1 MDKYLLE
8 IKDLETSIK
17 IENKWYP
24 TIDQIS
30 LNLEKNE
37 ILGVVGESGCGK
49 SILNKS
55 VIRLL
60 PDRISKITN
69 GKVIFDS
76 KAVSYTHLT
85 LPTIYSV

>member
-60 PDRISKITN
+60 LSLIHI
-69 GKVIFDS
+69 
-76 KAVSYTHLT
+76 
-85 LPTIYSV
+85 

>member
-37 ILGVVGESGCGK
+37 ILGVVGE
-49 SILNKS
+49 
-55 VIRLL
+55 
-60 PDRISKITN
+60 
-69 GKVIFDS
+69 
-76 KAVSYTHLT
+76 
-85 LPTIYSV
+85 

>member
-37 ILGVVGESGCGK
+37 ILGVVGNRVVENLYL
-49 SILNKS
+49 IN
-55 VIRLL
+55 RLL
-60 PDRISKITN
+60 DYCLIEFQK
-69 GKVIFDS
+69 
-76 KAVSYTHLT
+76 
-85 LPTIYSV
+85 